1 MRVMVVEIIALCA
14 SIVSIALTALLAI
27 WQLKSSK
34 RINDINLEA
43 DLLKNI
49 VASCITEE
57 IPTAYLDVCFQ
68 NGCLSGTQALQ
79 DAITNLMR
87 KVRFFKYYD
96 VDFYNELKEHGQA
109 LENYIV
115 ENDGKH
121 FDVDECALVTEK
133 ISKMITEIYVIIK
146 NKYRNGK

>member
-1 MRVMVVEIIALCA
+1 MVEIIALC
-14 SIVSIALTALLAI
+14 VSILSIGLTAWLAI
-27 WQLKSSK
+27 WQLRTSK
-34 RINDINLEA
+34 KINDINLEA
-43 DLLKNI
+43 DLLKSI
-49 VASCITEE
+49 VTPCITEE
-57 IPTAYLDVCFQ
+57 IPTAYMDVCFQ

-96 VDFYNELKEHGQA
+96 ADFYNTLKSKGQA

-121 FDVDECALVTEK
+121 FDIDECAHVTEE
-133 ISKMITEIYVIIK
+133 ITQMITEIYIIIK
-146 NKYRNGK
+146 NKYRNG